1 MSSID
6 LGTNSVC
13 FPRNVCRHVSKIVK
27 RDYSFVKYVLSVDPC
42 GTARLPLN
50 ELASE
55 FYI

>member
-27 RDYSFVKYVLSVDPC
+27 RDYSFVKYVCLSIRVEQL
-42 GTARLPLN
+42 G
-50 ELASE
+50 SH
-55 FYI
+55 